1 MKKVI
6 RLTEKDLTRIVKR
19 VMNESNNIMEKSFL
33 DKFRKK
39 NVLDPEH
46 NDMADT
52 IEDLY
57 LNTHIDRSKS
67 AHEIEKG
74 GDVYVRFL
82 EKNGDEMF
90 YNPKNNEVYNSI
102 ED

>member
-1 MKKVI
+1 M
-6 RLTEKDLTRIVKR
+6 RRQDKR
-19 VMNESNNIMEKSFL
+19 KNIEQANLMLENSFL

-46 NDMADT
+46 NDMADI

-57 LNTHIDRSKS
+57 LNTHIDRSKK

-90 YNPKNNEVYNSI
+90 YNPKNDEVYNRI